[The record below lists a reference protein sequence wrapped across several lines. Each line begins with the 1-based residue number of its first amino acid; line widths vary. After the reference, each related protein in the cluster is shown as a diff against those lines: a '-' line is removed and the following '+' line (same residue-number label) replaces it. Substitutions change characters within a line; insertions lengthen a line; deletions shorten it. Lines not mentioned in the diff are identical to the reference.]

1 MNLIKLSIEK
11 PTAVVAAIFMTIV
24 LGFLALERIPIQLAP
39 DVNKPVITV
48 STWWYGASPYEI
60 EREIVNRQ
68 EEVLRGI
75 EGAKRLTAKAQEGRS
90 EVTIEFDTSTN
101 MDKALLLVSNRLNQI
116 EGYPEEAGE
125 PWLDTAGLDD
135 NAIAWFILTKT
146 EGNERDIAA
155 YGDIVEDIIQDKLE
169 RVSGVARTTVYGSS
183 SKELR
188 VTIDPEKMAYYSL
201 TVPQIV
207 EALKR
212 ANTSISAG
220 DVEEGKRRYLVRAE
234 GEFQKPDQIK
244 DVVLISENREN
255 NRFGRVTVA
264 DIGIVNFTH
273 KEPRSNIRFLGDS
286 SLAISAVRQ
295 SGANVIETMSGVRST
310 IQELNDEIL
319 PGLGLKIEQVYDETI
334 YIDSAIELVRQN
346 IWIGG
351 SLAVLILILFLR
363 SWRATVIIGLSIPI
377 SVVAAFVAMAAL
389 GRSINVISLAGI
401 AFAVGMVVDAAI
413 VVLENIYRHRENGNS
428 AKESAYNGARQVWTA
443 VMVSAFTTVL
453 VFVPILIMELEA
465 GQLFRDIAVAISVA
479 VTMSLLVSI
488 TVLPALANWLL
499 SGVKTKKTKIIIID
513 QLSKGFVNF
522 TVGYVKI
529 ITKSRIAS
537 FLMAAVVA
545 ISTLVISYS
554 MLPKLEYL
562 PEGNRNLIF
571 GIMLPP
577 PGYNLETLTEI
588 AERVESRVKHLW
600 ARDTGPNPEPGQ
612 PPKIKNYFFVAGA
625 GGRTL
630 FGASAI
636 QDSRVKELIPVLT
649 RSLFGEPGTFGFFTQ
664 PSLFQRGFGGG
675 RSIDLDITGSDLEK
689 VVAVAQKAAGL
700 VNNIFP
706 RSEGNQMRPIPGLVL
721 GAPEI
726 QVRPNR
732 VKLADNDVSALS
744 LALSVDAFNS
754 GLRIAEIT
762 VDSKRIDLTLQ
773 GRENEIKA
781 TQGVENLPVVTP
793 KGDILPVSSLADVIV
808 TSGPT
813 EIRHIERN
821 RTITLQIKPIDR
833 IPLEAAITQIRNEV
847 IIPLE
852 NQGLP
857 VGVKMNL
864 SGTAKELSRTWD
876 AMVINL
882 LVSICM
888 VYLLMA
894 ILFESFIYPLVIM
907 LSVPPAAAGG
917 VIGLS
922 VLNLNIL
929 QPLDMLTMLGFV
941 ILIGIVVNNAILLV
955 HQSLQHMKEERKGP
969 TQAIVEATR
978 NRIRPIFMST
988 LTSIFGMLPLVI
1000 FPGAGSEL
1008 YRGLGSV
1015 VIGGLS
1021 LSAILTL
1028 AIVPPMLR
1036 IFLSEKI
1043 NNSQNE
1049 KKLAI
1054 SS

>member
-1 MNLIKLSIEK
+1 MDIIKASIER
-11 PTAVVAAIFMTIV
+11 PIAVVAAIFMTIV
-24 LGFLALERIPIQLAP
+24 LGFIALERIPIQLAP

-48 STWWYGASPYEI
+48 STYWYGASPYEI

-68 EEVLRGI
+68 EEVLKGI
-75 EGAKRLTAKAQEGRS
+75 EGSKRLSAKAQEGRS
-90 EVTIEFDTSTN
+90 EVTIEFDTNVN
-101 MDKALLLVSNRLNQI
+101 MDRALLLVSNRLNQI
-116 EGYPEEAGE
+116 EGYPEDAGE
-125 PWLDTAGLDD
+125 PSLDTAGLDD

-146 EGNERDIAA
+146 EGNETDIAA
-155 YGDIVEDIIQDKLE
+155 YGDIVENVIQDKIE
-169 RVSGVARTTVYGSS
+169 RVPGVARTTVYGGSET
-183 SKELR
+183 ELR
-188 VTIDPEKMAYYSL
+188 VTIDPEKMAYYGL
-201 TVPQIV
+201 TVPEV
-207 EALKR
+207 ALALQR
-212 ANTSISAG
+212 ANASISAG
-220 DVEEGKRRYLVRAE
+220 DVEEGKRRYIVRAE
-234 GEFQKPDQIK
+234 GEFQTPDQVK
-244 DVVLISENREN
+244 NVVLISNLNENG
-255 NRFGRVTVA
+255 RFSRVTVK
-264 DIGIVNFTH
+264 DIATVEFTH
-273 KEPRSNIRFLGDS
+273 KEPISNIRFLGDS
-286 SLAISAVRQ
+286 SLAINAVRQ
-295 SGANVIETMSGVRST
+295 SGANVIEIMEGVRNAVK
-310 IQELNDEIL
+310 ELNENSL
-319 PGLGLKIEQVYDETI
+319 PSLGLKLEQVYDETI

-351 SLAVLILILFLR
+351 SLAIFILIMFLR

-413 VVLENIYRHRENGNS
+413 VVLENIYRHRENGKEANEAAYYG
-428 AKESAYNGARQVWTA
+428 AKQVWSA
-443 VMVSAFTTVL
+443 VMVSALTTVL
-453 VFVPILIMELEA
+453 VFVPILIMQLEA

-488 TVLPALANWLL
+488 TVLPALAKWLL
-499 SGVKTKKTKIIIID
+499 TGVKTTKKNIYILDDIAR
-513 QLSKGFVNF
+513 GFVKL
-522 TVGYVKI
+522 TISYVKL

-537 FLMAAVVA
+537 LLVAATVA
-545 ISTLVISYS
+545 LGALSISYA

-588 AERVESRVKHLW
+588 AERVETRVKNLW
-600 ARDTGPNPEPGQ
+600 ASETGSVAEAGQ

-630 FGASAI
+630 FGASAV
-636 QDSRVKELIPVLT
+636 QDTRVRELIPVLT

-675 RSIDLDITGSDLEK
+675 RSIDLDITGPDLEK
-689 VVAVAQKAAGL
+689 VVIVAQQAAGL
-700 VNNIFP
+700 VGKSFP

-726 QVRPNR
+726 QVQPNR
-732 VKLADNDVSALS
+732 VKLADNNITAQS

-762 VDSKRIDLTLQ
+762 VDSKRMDLTLRGKVNAITQ
-773 GRENEIKA
+773 
-781 TQGVENLPVVTP
+781 TQGIENIPVVTP
-793 KGDILPVSSLADVIV
+793 NGKILPISSIADVV
-808 TSGPT
+808 MTSGPT
-813 EIRHIERN
+813 EIRHIERD
-821 RTITLQIKPIDR
+821 RTITLQIKPIDK
-833 IPLEAAITQIRNEV
+833 IPLEAAIDTIKEKV
-847 IIPLE
+847 ILPLE
-852 NQGLP
+852 QQGLP
-857 VGVKMNL
+857 TGINLNL
-864 SGTAKELSRTWD
+864 SGTADELTSTWN

-882 LVSICM
+882 LVAICM

-917 VIGLS
+917 VMGLW

-955 HQSLQHMKEERKGP
+955 HQTLQHMKEENLNASE
-969 TQAIVEATR
+969 AILEATR

-988 LTSIFGMLPLVI
+988 LTSVFGMIPLVV

-1015 VIGGLS
+1015 VIGGLC

-1036 IFLSEKI
+1036 IFISEKI
-1043 NNSQNE
+1043 IKPQSI
-1049 KKLAI
+1049 KHAI
-1054 SS
+1054 AE